1 MILLAMAHI
10 SGRNRSQRLLLPES
24 VEDYIGTDNPVRFID
39 AFVDSLDLEASGF
52 VRASPKATG
61 RPGYDP
67 ADLLKLYIYGYLNR
81 VRSSRRLEVETH
93 RNMEVI
99 WLLRQ
104 LMPDFKTIAD
114 FRKNNKSAFRQIFRE
129 FVALCRSLD
138 LYGSEV
144 IAVDGS
150 RIKAVNGRDRNF
162 SEAKLKKAMALTDAR
177 LERYL
182 KQLDDEDSQDDRAPS
197 DRSDSKLQEKIAAIQ
212 AKKLRLQE
220 HFEALE
226 ASSEN
231 QISLTDPDS
240 RAMHPNSRIGVGYNV
255 QTAVDVKHKLIVEA
269 QVHNNVTDLGLLAE
283 TSIAACENLNVTN
296 IDVVADKGYFKI
308 EDIQACEAAGV
319 TPYVPKPQRGPAI
332 SKGLFPKEAFEFDAA
347 ADLYRCPGGHE
358 LTRRCRNKVREG
370 VYTVIYRAK
379 KVCGTCPLK
388 ASCTQHSDRQVSR
401 YEDEAVLEE
410 MAERLAA
417 RPEILDQRR
426 ETVEHPFGTIKQWME
441 QRGFLTRGL
450 ESVRGEFSLTAL
462 AYNLRRAIN
471 VVGTAALITATQA

>member
-1 MILLAMAHI
+1 MAHI

-24 VEDYIGTDNPVRFID
+24 IEDYIGTDNPVRFID

-52 VRASPKATG
+52 VRASPKSTG

-114 FRKNNKSAFRQIFRE
+114 FRKNNKTAFRQIFRE

-138 LYGSEV
+138 LYGCEV

-182 KQLDDEDSQDDRAPS
+182 KQLDDEDSQDDHAPS
-197 DRSDSKLQEKIAAIQ
+197 DRSDSKLHEKIAAIQ
-212 AKKLRLQE
+212 AKKARLQE
-220 HFEALE
+220 HCDALE

-240 RAMHPNSRIGVGYNV
+240 RAMHPKSRIGVGYNV

-308 EDIQACEAAGV
+308 EDIQACETAGV
-319 TPYVPKPQRGPAI
+319 TPYVPKPRRGPAI

-347 ADLYRCPGGHE
+347 ADLYRCPGGQE

-401 YEDEAVLEE
+401 YKDEAVLEE

-450 ESVRGEFSLTAL
+450 ESVRGEFCLTAL

-471 VVGTAALITATQA
+471 LVGTAALVSATQA